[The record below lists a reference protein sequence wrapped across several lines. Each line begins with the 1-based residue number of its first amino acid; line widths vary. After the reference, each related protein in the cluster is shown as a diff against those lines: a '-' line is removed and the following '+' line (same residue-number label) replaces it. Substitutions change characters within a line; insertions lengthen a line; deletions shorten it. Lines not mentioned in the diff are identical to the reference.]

1 MHYACGFV
9 RIFDDNIALILG
21 VVGDEVYAVE
31 VCAGQVREHDVE
43 GVLLADVNN
52 TLAGEEEV
60 AKLQQN
66 NHFFFEL
73 GMFNLF
79 ALEGDSF
86 VDIEFTRKLKVVV
99 LAFDEL
105 VLAEAAVG
113 IGVADLA
120 FVEREG
126 VLLNVAERLVF
137 CFPQV
142 TVFIESVLDIAFEFK
157 GNIELG
163 AVSTQSSFFVR
174 SIALRL
180 ADIVEL
186 EVEVVSEDLL
196 AAGKAVL
203 IVIAE
208 QLVDLVDVE
217 RFLAAQQS
225 AAACEVGSSLSA
237 LVGKVDKMRRQL
249 ENFCEMRK
257 LGKAGVLLACC
268 FCINNV
274 GQLAIDTA
282 ALVHVFFIE
291 FYAPLFECAV
301 YSVTADGE
309 CGICCSQQVVQ
320 LLPAVFGRLAAK
332 HLRKKAAFL

>member
-1 MHYACGFV
+1 MA
-9 RIFDDNIALILG
+9 
-21 VVGDEVYAVE
+21 
-31 VCAGQVREHDVE
+31 Q
-43 GVLLADVNN
+43 
-52 TLAGEEEV
+52 
-60 AKLQQN
+60 
-66 NHFFFEL
+66 
-73 GMFNLF
+73 
-79 ALEGDSF
+79 
-86 VDIEFTRKLKVVV
+86 
-99 LAFDEL
+99 
-105 VLAEAAVG
+105 AAVG
-113 IGVADLA
+113 ISMADLA

-142 TVFIESVLDIAFEFK
+142 TVFIESVLDIALEFK

-225 AAACEVGSSLSA
+225 AAAVLAPLSARCTRCGGSSRISA
-237 LVGKVDKMRRQL
+237 RCASCAKP
-249 ENFCEMRK
+249 
-257 LGKAGVLLACC
+257 ASSLLA
-268 FCINNV
+268 
-274 GQLAIDTA
+274 A
-282 ALVHVFFIE
+282 
-291 FYAPLFECAV
+291 
-301 YSVTADGE
+301 SV
-309 CGICCSQQVVQ
+309 
-320 LLPAVFGRLAAK
+320 
-332 HLRKKAAFL
+332 